1 MVQKRQVSINVH
13 LTSGGTMELYDLFK
27 ETLESLSIDNSFIT
41 PDTLSVEISLEGK
54 QPIIMEKMPDVDLI
68 AFTGILCRYPDKETL
83 YPLFELLLNVHAY
96 GVATQGCF
104 FAANSETS
112 QIIFHSLV
120 TSETMTPE
128 QLAEIARNFSAS
140 FTLWHEAYRSGEIEN
155 MLPKN
160 QDMDVPYTT
169 SMIRA

>member
-1 MVQKRQVSINVH
+1 
-13 LTSGGTMELYDLFK
+13 MELYDFFK
-27 ETLESLSIDNSFIT
+27 ETLECLNIDNSFIT
-41 PDTLSVEISLEGK
+41 PDTLSVEIALEGK

-112 QIIFHSLV
+112 QIIFHSILPL
-120 TSETMTPE
+120 ETITPE
-128 QLAEIARNFSAS
+128 KLSELAQAFSTL
-140 FTLWHEAYRSGEIEN
+140 FTMWYEAYRAGEITAMLEKEN
-155 MLPKN
+155 HDAPQNTISMLR
-160 QDMDVPYTT
+160 
-169 SMIRA
+169 I